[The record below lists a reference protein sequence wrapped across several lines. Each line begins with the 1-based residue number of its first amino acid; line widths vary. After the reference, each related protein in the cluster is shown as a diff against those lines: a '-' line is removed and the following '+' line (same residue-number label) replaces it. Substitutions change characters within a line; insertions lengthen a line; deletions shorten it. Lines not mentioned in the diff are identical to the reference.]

1 MIQIVGGNI
10 KVTNDVPEMLSAA
23 GSVSLS
29 SINFAIWSH
38 LHPEVPDY
46 TGYLALFSIN
56 TTLAVGPGFK
66 SRLVT
71 YPRQPVG
78 PNTETLHEA
87 LEGREL
93 IELDFKSASHLE
105 VAGLRA
111 TDRSNDGSFYT
122 FEAPGLARARAHLG
136 ARAHV
141 RGQVRAPC
149 GRRRAP
155 LRQVP
160 PIATRAAPRHN
171 LAIPVQ
177 APDIGVVLL
186 MLALP
191 THPPESGVLPHDAV
205 LRGRRAAFR
214 RSCRETRHVRD
225 AQGVRHGPDVLV
237 ILTHDACLL
246 DVLEFFHKADLAG
259 WEMNPSRKDIGRWR
273 FLNDFRKV
281 C

>member
-1 MIQIVGGNI
+1 MVQSVGGNI

-38 LHPEVPDY
+38 HHPEVPDY
-46 TGYLALFSIN
+46 TGYLALFSMN

-71 YPRQPVG
+71 YPGKPAG

-87 LEGREL
+87 PEGRKL
-93 IELDFKSASHLE
+93 IELDFKSASHLKIY
-105 VAGLRA
+105 GLRA
-111 TDRSNDGSFYT
+111 IHRFDDGSFCL

-141 RGQVRAPC
+141 RGQVRAPR

-160 PIATRAAPRHN
+160 PVATRAAPRHN
-171 LAIPVQ
+171 LAIPVRS
-177 APDIGVVLL
+177 PDIGVVLL
-186 MLALP
+186 MLGLP
-191 THPPESGVLPHDAV
+191 THPPESGVFPHDAV
-205 LRGRRAAFR
+205 LRGRRAAY
-214 RSCRETRHVRD
+214 
-225 AQGVRHGPDVLV
+225 
-237 ILTHDACLL
+237 
-246 DVLEFFHKADLAG
+246 
-259 WEMNPSRKDIGRWR
+259 
-273 FLNDFRKV
+273 
-281 C
+281 

>member
-1 MIQIVGGNI
+1 MVQSVGGNI

-29 SINFAIWSH
+29 SINFAISSH
-38 LHPEVPDY
+38 HHPEVPDY
-46 TGYLALFSIN
+46 TGYLALFSMN

-71 YPRQPVG
+71 YPGQPVG

-87 LEGREL
+87 LEGRKL
-93 IELDFKSASHLE
+93 IELDFKSASHLKIY
-105 VAGLRA
+105 GLRA
-111 TDRSNDGSFYT
+111 IHRFDDGSFCL

-149 GRRRAP
+149 GRRRAL

-160 PIATRAAPRHN
+160 PVATSAAPKHN
-171 LAIPVQ
+171 LAIPVR

-191 THPPESGVLPHDAV
+191 THPPGSGVLPHDAV

-214 RSCRETRHVRD
+214 GFCRETRHVRD
-225 AQGVRHGPDVLV
+225 AQGVRHGPRRARYSYARRVP
-237 ILTHDACLL
+237 T
-246 DVLEFFHKADLAG
+246 
-259 WEMNPSRKDIGRWR
+259 
-273 FLNDFRKV
+273 
-281 C
+281 